1 MPPSR
6 DGDLGSNPG
15 RGIYSYT
22 FKEATREA
30 DTVIMITAK
39 QPKDGLTK
47 KLQESFPEVYTVG
60 DCASPRGI
68 GEAVY
73 EAHKAGRAV

>member
-1 MPPSR
+1 
-6 DGDLGSNPG
+6 
-15 RGIYSYT
+15 
-22 FKEATREA
+22 
-30 DTVIMITAK
+30 MITAK